1 MSKSMGNIIAPE
13 EIIRK
18 YGAEIIRLWV
28 AATDY
33 RDDIRLSQETLQRL
47 SDAYRRIRNTARYLL
62 SNLEGF
68 NPATDM
74 VADKELLELDRWAL
88 SRLSRLVEKVADAYN
103 KYEFHVIY
111 HAVHTYCGVD
121 LSAFYLDILKDRL
134 YTSPKQSTDYRSA
147 RSTMYQIVDALTRM
161 LAPVLTFTADEIW
174 QRLPGEREASVHL
187 AGFPQ
192 HNSHYQDSQLEERYE
207 QLQKVR
213 SEVSKQLENA
223 RADKQLGQSLEAK
236 VLLDV
241 PASYQPLMTEYLD
254 LLPTYFIVSQVE
266 LTSDLPAAVEA
277 ENIPGLKLQ
286 ILPAEGEKCERC
298 WNYAT
303 SVGQDREHPTICARC
318 VAALAAA

>member
-1 MSKSMGNIIAPE
+1 
-13 EIIRK
+13 
-18 YGAEIIRLWV
+18 
-28 AATDY
+28 
-33 RDDIRLSQETLQRL
+33 
-47 SDAYRRIRNTARYLL
+47 
-62 SNLEGF
+62 
-68 NPATDM
+68 M
-74 VADKELLELDRWAL
+74 VADEELLELDRWAL

-266 LTSDLPAAVEA
+266 LTTDLPAAVEA

-286 ILPAEGEKCERC
+286 ILSAEGEKCERC

-303 SVGQDREHPTICARC
+303 SVGQDSEHPTICARC